1 MSTRHDNDPNDTDPN
16 VTDAESGH
24 GRRQF
29 LQRAGLG
36 AAAVGAWIA
45 PQVLFTASA
54 AAGCTPI
61 TKLLQ
66 IVACTCP
73 VGVGSTTSTDSNL
86 PSCAPAGWATGR
98 NDGVTFTCGA
108 LGGNACWGGFIN
120 ITSSGCSPSS
130 GRAVKFCPL
139 ASGSKFSCV
148 TGIVSGGTITFP
160 LLTSAERLNG
170 CVYLDYRIVV
180 TCCT

>member
-1 MSTRHDNDPNDTDPN
+1 MNNPHDVGTTEEP
-16 VTDAESGH
+16 GH
-24 GRRQF
+24 DRRQF

-36 AAAVGAWIA
+36 AAAVGAWVA

-66 IVACTCP
+66 IVACNCP
-73 VGVGSTTSTDSNL
+73 VGAGSVTTTDPNL
-86 PSCAPAGWATGR
+86 PSCAPSGWASGR

-108 LGGNACWGGFIN
+108 LGGNACWGGFIS
-120 ITSSGCSPSS
+120 ITSSGCSPSA
-130 GRAVKFCPL
+130 GRAVKFCPN
-139 ASGSKFSCV
+139 ASGTKYSCV
-148 TGIVSGGTITFP
+148 TGTVSGGTITFP
-160 LLTSAERLNG
+160 LLSSAERAAG
-170 CVYLDYRIVV
+170 CVYVDYRITV

>member
-1 MSTRHDNDPNDTDPN
+1 MSTSDDDTAGTPGHD
-16 VTDAESGH
+16 
-24 GRRQF
+24 RRAF

-36 AAAVGAWIA
+36 AVAVGAWVA
-45 PQVLFTASA
+45 PQVLFTSSAS
-54 AAGCTPI
+54 AGCTPI

-73 VGVGSTTSTDSNL
+73 GSSGVTTTTSASL

-98 NDGVTFTCGA
+98 NDGLTYTCAA
-108 LGGNACWGGFIN
+108 LFGGNSCWGSA
-120 ITSSGCSPSS
+120 ITISTATCFPTS

-139 ASGSKFSCV
+139 ASGAKFTCV
-148 TGIVSGGTITFP
+148 NGTVAGGTITFP
-160 LLTSAERLNG
+160 VLSSAERATG
-170 CVYLDYRIVV
+170 CIYIDYRITV